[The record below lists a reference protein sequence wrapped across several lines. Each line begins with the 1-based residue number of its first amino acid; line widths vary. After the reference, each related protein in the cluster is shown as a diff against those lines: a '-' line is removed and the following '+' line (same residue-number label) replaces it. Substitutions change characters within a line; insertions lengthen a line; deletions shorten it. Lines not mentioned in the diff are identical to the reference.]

1 MSNEKMEE
9 KPPRGNGTVVKLVS
23 VKIKP
28 GATSHV
34 WCEFY
39 GRKVWTV
46 NIRDVQYLTVELS
59 DDSDDIKSLKK
70 EIDHLKQN
78 PANSNTSNSEIQ
90 KLERLLQLKT
100 QQRQFRIPPEQH
112 EVKVTVT
119 PTRFCDLKE
128 TFKCHMTLFPVNINT
143 SSTGHKLQGRSKDI
157 LIITSWPKFKNNICF
172 RNWEYVV
179 LSRVRTLAGLYLFQP
194 IDMEQSFKPTDEL
207 VQFLKRAERSETALL
222 QKRKLAM
229 EAL

>member
-1 MSNEKMEE
+1 
-9 KPPRGNGTVVKLVS
+9 
-23 VKIKP
+23 
-28 GATSHV
+28 
-34 WCEFY
+34 
-39 GRKVWTV
+39 
-46 NIRDVQYLTVELS
+46 
-59 DDSDDIKSLKK
+59 
-70 EIDHLKQN
+70 
-78 PANSNTSNSEIQ
+78 
-90 KLERLLQLKT
+90 
-100 QQRQFRIPPEQH
+100 
-112 EVKVTVT
+112 
-119 PTRFCDLKE
+119 
-128 TFKCHMTLFPVNINT
+128 MTLFPVNINT

-222 QKRKLAM
+222 KKRKLTM